1 MFIKMKPGT
10 MPETDLY
17 ALFETLKANTEGSV
31 LRGQSIREIH
41 GRDESPYQSCL
52 PDAVFIPESAED
64 AAIAVSLCAK
74 AGVAVIPFGV
84 GSGQEG
90 GVIATRGGLSIDTS
104 GLNRILEVNVE
115 DMECLVEAGVTRLQL
130 EAELRATGLFFPVD
144 PGADASFGGMVAT
157 GASGTTAPLY
167 GSMRENVMGL
177 EVILANG
184 TTILTGSRALKSSS
198 GYNLTQL
205 FVASEGTL
213 GLVTKIRLKLHPQP
227 ESRVALKASFSDVRD
242 AVGVV
247 STMRASGLPVARA
260 ELMNATLMRGIALL
274 HKEVALDKHLLC
286 LEFHADEI
294 GVKSLVD
301 MAHDIVT
308 EYGGEETET
317 VTRAEDLSKIWK
329 IRHSAAEAEKFL
341 RPGASVI
348 VTDVC
353 VPVSRLPDII
363 DQAEIELAETSLLAP
378 LCGHVGDGNFHYA
391 LLVNEDDPAEMARA
405 RDFKNWLAEAALR
418 MGGTI
423 SGEHG
428 IGLGKRHLMHKEHG
442 AALAAMRAIKS
453 ALDPENIFNP
463 GKVLPCES

>member
-1 MFIKMKPGT
+1 ML
-10 MPETDLY
+10 ETDHDDF
-17 ALFETLKANTEGSV
+17 FERLNASTQGPIH
-31 LRGQSIREIH
+31 RGQSIREIH
-41 GRDESPYQSCL
+41 GRDESPYEPGL
-52 PDAVFIPESAED
+52 PDAVFTPQSAED

-74 AGVAVIPFGV
+74 AGVPVIPFGV

-104 GLNRILEVNVE
+104 ALNRILELNAE

-130 EAELRATGLFFPVD
+130 EVELRATGLFFPVD
-144 PGADASFGGMVAT
+144 PGADASIGGMVAT

-177 EVILANG
+177 EVIVANG
-184 TTILTGSRALKSSS
+184 DIIQTGSRATKSSS
-198 GYNLTQL
+198 GYNLTQM

-213 GLVTKIRLKLHPQP
+213 GLVTKARLKLHPQP
-227 ESRVALKASFSDVRD
+227 ESRVALKAFFGDVRD

-247 STMRASGLPVARA
+247 TTMRASGLPVARA
-260 ELMNATLMRGIALL
+260 ELMDATLMRGVALL
-274 HKEVALDKHLLC
+274 HNAAERGKHLLC

-294 GVKSLVD
+294 GVKALVD
-301 MAHDIVT
+301 LAHDIVA
-308 EYGGEETET
+308 EHGGEEIET

-329 IRHSAAEAEKFL
+329 TRHSAAEAEKCL

-353 VPVSRLPDII
+353 VPVSHLPDII
-363 DQAEIELAETSLLAP
+363 SQAETKLAETSLIAP
-378 LCGHVGDGNFHYA
+378 LSGHVGDGNFHYA
-391 LLVNEDDPAEMARA
+391 LLIDADDPAEMARA
-405 RDFKNWLAEAALR
+405 SAFKTWLAEAALK

-428 IGLGKRHLMHKEHG
+428 IGLGKRHLMRAEHG
-442 AALAAMRAIKS
+442 AALSVMQAIKS
-453 ALDPENIFNP
+453 ALDPDNIFNP
-463 GKVLPCES
+463 GKVFPHDN